1 LRHSFRHSLRLL
13 STMPC
18 CALAGQQRKG
28 KVAAYLGVSR
38 GVTRGVDRP
47 DTRGVPCAEA
57 RGVPC
62 AVLPPASPPAVGS
75 LSCSSCDMGSTC
87 CFKSSASSL
96 ACPAVTADVA
106 CTVAAGH
113 NSVQRRDSK
122 RLPPLA
128 LMLLDNTLAACRERE
143 SACAFYS
150 GIFKMMSAR
159 NKNYRGQVEGRRHSR
174 WHLRNRREHCLGP
187 CGRSARW
194 ATWCLPCCCLGL
206 LSWRRRNN
214 GQHCVV
220 VIFVCSCRSKLG
232 SLRHRFER
240 RAGACP
246 RQRCRQR
253 KYCSERARGK

>member
-1 LRHSFRHSLRLL
+1 
-13 STMPC
+13 MPC

-38 GVTRGVDRP
+38 GVTREVDRP

-62 AVLPPASPPAVGS
+62 AVLPPASPSAVGS
-75 LSCSSCDMGSTC
+75 FSCSSCDMGSTC

-128 LMLLDNTLAACRERE
+128 LMLLDNTLAERERQLPCAGACRLRLLLRYLQDDE
-143 SACAFYS
+143 CAQQELPRTS
-150 GIFKMMSAR
+150 G
-159 NKNYRGQVEGRRHSR
+159 
-174 WHLRNRREHCLGP
+174 GP
-187 CGRSARW
+187 EPQ
-194 ATWCLPCCCLGL
+194 PCCC
-206 LSWRRRNN
+206 
-214 GQHCVV
+214 CCC
-220 VIFVCSCRSKLG
+220 CS
-232 SLRHRFER
+232 
-240 RAGACP
+240 
-246 RQRCRQR
+246 
-253 KYCSERARGK
+253 RGDR